1 MQTNLFEVFK
11 NVIDAFD
18 GLWNL
23 SMFVGRVALFSR
35 KVQSAA
41 RLFNNFKH
49 FSTSSLRL
57 SHFNNDKN
65 KNSSK
70 NDSALWISSLKNC
83 LKLLR
88 DQVRSSFRIEW
99 RQESLP
105 VGRRLSESQKII
117 NLLFKNGHSNW
128 ISISG
133 ENWIPGKHFGVR
145 K

>member
-41 RLFNNFKH
+41 RLLNNLNIFQLQ
-49 FSTSSLRL
+49 SSRL
-57 SHFNNDKN
+57 SRFKNNDQN

-70 NDSALWISSLKNC
+70 TT
-83 LKLLR
+83 
-88 DQVRSSFRIEW
+88 
-99 RQESLP
+99 
-105 VGRRLSESQKII
+105 
-117 NLLFKNGHSNW
+117 
-128 ISISG
+128 
-133 ENWIPGKHFGVR
+133 
-145 K
+145 